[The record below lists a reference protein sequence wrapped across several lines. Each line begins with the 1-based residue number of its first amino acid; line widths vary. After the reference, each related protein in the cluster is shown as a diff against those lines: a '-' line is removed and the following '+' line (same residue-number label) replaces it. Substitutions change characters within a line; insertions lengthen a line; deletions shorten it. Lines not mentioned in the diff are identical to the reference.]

1 MSLRIKSIWPFLRI
15 FDVGDGSVREELA
28 GFVVSAKAFNLGDSC
43 AAVMLRPSMVMVR
56 VGVVQS
62 GGACWYC
69 GYMDAEGCIVRDN
82 RFLLH

>member
-56 VGVVQS
+56 AGVYRVEELVGTVDTWTLKGV
-62 GGACWYC
+62 
-69 GYMDAEGCIVRDN
+69 
-82 RFLLH
+82 